1 MWQVLL
7 LRVQL
12 FIFIRGS
19 ILESNL
25 TDVLCVPCSVATAQI
40 FKFTKEHTL
49 ERNLTTVKYVGV
61 LYRKL
66 NTSSS
71 LMNKYIKEPSLT
83 DVENR
88 ASSLGRTHI
97 YKDIT
102 KFVQYRNLGM

>member
-7 LRVQL
+7 LGVQH

-19 ILESNL
+19 VLESNL
-25 TDVLCVPCSVATAQI
+25 TDVLRVPHSLATAQI
-40 FKFTKEHTL
+40 SKFTKEYTL

-61 LYRKL
+61 LYQKL
-66 NTSSS
+66 NTLSS
-71 LMNKYIKEPSLT
+71 LVNKYIKEPSLT

-102 KFVQYRNLGM
+102 KFIQDRNLGM